1 MDVSVANFEKIELVF
16 ILALLILCQ
25 VLLSWFN
32 LVDLFIFL
40 GICNL
45 SFMLFLLVHVCL
57 LDSHQYLFQYQELIS
72 LMLQDWTLKC
82 QPC

>member
-16 ILALLILCQ
+16 ILGLLILCQ

-32 LVDLFIFL
+32 FVDLFIFL

-45 SFMLFLLVHVCL
+45 SFMLFLLWFMCV
-57 LDSHQYLFQYQELIS
+57 F
-72 LMLQDWTLKC
+72 WTVINTYFNIKS
-82 QPC
+82 